1 MQWITTRKLTVSAIQ
16 RNDLK
21 ELLIMIKE
29 SKLSKAVDAVPIA
42 MLTLIILDLLVS
54 LFISIFVSF

>member
-1 MQWITTRKLTVSAIQ
+1 
-16 RNDLK
+16 
-21 ELLIMIKE
+21 MIKE

>member
-21 ELLIMIKE
+21 ELVFMIKE
-29 SKLSKAVDAVPIA
+29 SRISKVVDAVTIT
-42 MLTLIILDLLVS
+42 MLTLIVLGTLNLLIS
-54 LFISIFVSF
+54 LFVNI